1 MLTGSKDRKSNTST
15 DIKDRQGANLVWR
28 LNNLRGDL
36 KEENY
41 YRIPLE
47 YLLSLGL
54 VYFAYQLDTRFIF
67 RLETNLNRLFES
79 NAKANIPD
87 APDAQII
94 FHDTPYISYP
104 QIKLTDNFLVYA
116 NGVLRVRGALR
127 TDVLLDPYQQ
137 SFDVNK
143 GIRSIKI
150 DFKGL
155 NRQIE
160 WLEISLVYD
169 KSDQHLTIYDSYDVE
184 LAAKCIKKITLEN
197 VQKTYSPTGK
207 LNMI

>member
-1 MLTGSKDRKSNTST
+1 M
-15 DIKDRQGANLVWR
+15 
-28 LNNLRGDL
+28 
-36 KEENY
+36 
-41 YRIPLE
+41 
-47 YLLSLGL
+47 LSLGL

-67 RLETNLNRLFES
+67 RLETNLSRLFES